1 VLTCSPV
8 AFYQEKQKRW
18 TGSETDYA
26 KSIRI
31 NPAEGTSILVFCSN
45 QGLLITSHHV
55 QNSEYVSTSNAL
67 KMTSTNT
74 TMIVWN
80 THARVGKDVAQALID
95 ELSSLTPPVTIN
107 SPLITVQTQPSE
119 EPRPDLDTPDELASR
134 ALLLGIAHRVAGA
147 FAPAREFLEDAHK
160 RHKSAQI
167 NSWIG
172 GLACYELA
180 VLELKEADTTY
191 GGGISVDTPP
201 LGEKA
206 RSAWK
211 MTLKS
216 VGEKLDQAA
225 ALSGQSVDMSSRLD
239 MRISLLR
246 DELATKKE
254 MVEV

>member
-1 VLTCSPV
+1 MP
-8 AFYQEKQKRW
+8 
-18 TGSETDYA
+18 
-26 KSIRI
+26 
-31 NPAEGTSILVFCSN
+31 
-45 QGLLITSHHV
+45 
-55 QNSEYVSTSNAL
+55 
-67 KMTSTNT
+67 
-74 TMIVWN
+74 VWN

-95 ELSSLTPPVTIN
+95 ELSGLTPPVAIN
-107 SPLITVQTQPSE
+107 SPLIAPRAQPSE
-119 EPRPDLDTPDELASR
+119 ETRPDLDTPDELASR

-167 NSWIG
+167 SSWVG

-180 VLELKEADTTY
+180 VLELKEADATY
-191 GGGISVDTPP
+191 GGSSTDAPP
-201 LGEKA
+201 LGENA

-211 MTLKS
+211 SVLKS
-216 VGEKLDQAA
+216 AGEKLDQAV

-254 MVEV
+254 MIEM